1 VSILTTA
8 SVLQYDN
15 DDRSVTELKWAV
27 CARDARES
35 PFDEHTWS
43 LSLFGHSEIQ
53 MRLVPRFTSISVGLA
68 VGITAAVAAAFAAGA
83 YVYSVHHFQ
92 TLLDTA
98 RTTALAE
105 GELIRAALEHQM
117 VENDRSLIG
126 RMIETFGKQRGVEN
140 VALLDRNGIPR
151 YSSTPLAPG
160 NDLTIGSPTCQSC
173 HQFPP
178 DQRNTTRVIE
188 TRGGTVLRTVVPVWN
203 REACHRCHDA
213 ARRINGILILDVN
226 AGEIRASMNQDL
238 RWMVVVSGTLTL
250 LLVAAIAVVVRVV
263 VLRRLQR
270 FETTARLI
278 AGGDLNRRVP
288 VGGSDTISWLAS
300 EFNTMADS
308 VTGLVSE
315 VRNQRERL
323 ETIIN
328 SMDDGIAVF
337 DTGRNIIAAN
347 DAFLRRTGR
356 YREQVLGCCCCDVAP
371 DMCNVA
377 ECPTIGCLETGERQV
392 RILERRTLEG
402 QVVWEEVHTSP
413 IRDPTGKVAHVV
425 EVWRDISDRR
435 SAEARLAESHRLA
448 SLGLLAS
455 GFSHELNTPLGT
467 ILMCVEG
474 ILRDAKSAGDDPEWA
489 RIAESASTARDQ
501 VMRCRGITQHFL
513 RLSRGQG
520 SPGDIVDVHSALAAV
535 ERLIEPTARGHSVKI
550 EVRNGSPGLNV
561 RADEAELQHALV
573 NLILNAVQA
582 CKPGG
587 RVVVSTEAG
596 DPVHVRV
603 TDDGCGV
610 PPEFQ
615 SRIFEPFF
623 GLRKGG
629 TGLGLFLSLNFVR
642 RWGGDIVVQSSP
654 GAGST
659 FEVTLPAFSNASGA

>member
-1 VSILTTA
+1 MT
-8 SVLQYDN
+8 
-15 DDRSVTELKWAV
+15 
-27 CARDARES
+27 
-35 PFDEHTWS
+35 
-43 LSLFGHSEIQ
+43 
-53 MRLVPRFTSISVGLA
+53 VGLV
-68 VGITAAVAAAFAAGA
+68 VGITTAVAAAVAAGA
-83 YVYSVHHFQ
+83 YVYSTHHFQ
-92 TLLDTA
+92 TLLETA
-98 RTTALAE
+98 RSTALAE
-105 GELIRAALEHQM
+105 GELIRSALEHQM
-117 VENDRSLIG
+117 MENERSLIA
-126 RMIETFGKQRGVEN
+126 RMIQTFGHQRGVES

-151 YSSTPLAPG
+151 YSSAPLPPG

-203 REACHRCHDA
+203 REACHRCHDP

-238 RWMVVVSGTLTL
+238 RWMVTVSGTLTL
-250 LLVAAIAVVVRVV
+250 LLVAAIATIVRLV

-337 DTGRNIIAAN
+337 DKDRHIIAAN

-371 DMCNVA
+371 GMCTVTD
-377 ECPTIGCLETGERQV
+377 CPTLGCLETGERQV
-392 RILERRTLEG
+392 RICERRTAEG
-402 QVVWEEVHTSP
+402 QVAWEEVHTSP
-413 IRDPTGKVAHVV
+413 IRDPQGQVAHVV

-455 GFSHELNTPLGT
+455 GFSHELNTPLAT

-474 ILRDAKSAGDDPEWA
+474 ILRDAKESGDADSGWD
-489 RIAESASTARDQ
+489 RVSESATIARDQ

-513 RLSRGQG
+513 RLARGQN
-520 SPGDIVDVHSALAAV
+520 SPGDIVDLQAALSAV
-535 ERLIEPTARGHSVKI
+535 ERLIEPTARAHSVKI
-550 EVRNGSPGLNV
+550 EVVPGTAGVHV
-561 RADEAELQHALV
+561 RADEAELQHAMV
-573 NLILNAVQA
+573 NLILNAIQA

-587 RVVVSTEAG
+587 RVIVSTEPG
-596 DPVHVRV
+596 DPLMVRIA
-603 TDDGCGV
+603 DDGCGV
-610 PPEFQ
+610 APEFQ
-615 SRIFEPFF
+615 KRIFEPFF
-623 GLRKGG
+623 SLRKGG

-642 RWGGDIVVQSSP
+642 RWGGDIIVTSSP
-654 GAGST
+654 GVGST
-659 FEVTLPAFSNASGA
+659 FDIMLPAFPSA